1 MDENLQIGAMS
12 LCKNFLF
19 NLVWSHLSQG
29 VKNEHNEKQ
38 FENPP
43 PHFYFVKKV

>member
-19 NLVWSHLSQG
+19 NLVWSHLSQR